1 MKYTAQSRYE
11 GSETMI
17 FSHGLNTPHI
27 NLAIQSCSFL
37 MARSLIVNGAW
48 GNEYL
53 RRCIAMMIRE
63 F

>member
-1 MKYTAQSRYE
+1 
-11 GSETMI
+11 MI